1 MFKVCLFVVV
11 CEFQSV
17 FVLRNMCDLC
27 VMYRGMLHDL
37 CFVSFACVCECLC
50 VSVCAC
56 VAYCVCPI
64 CELLRDAVWR
74 VFYVLCW
81 LWLCV
86 IVSGC

>member
-1 MFKVCLFVVV
+1 MLVCVCCACDGMCAVRFYYDCLCLFVVV

-50 VSVCAC
+50 VSVC
-56 VAYCVCPI
+56 
-64 CELLRDAVWR
+64 
-74 VFYVLCW
+74 VF
-81 LWLCV
+81 
-86 IVSGC
+86 